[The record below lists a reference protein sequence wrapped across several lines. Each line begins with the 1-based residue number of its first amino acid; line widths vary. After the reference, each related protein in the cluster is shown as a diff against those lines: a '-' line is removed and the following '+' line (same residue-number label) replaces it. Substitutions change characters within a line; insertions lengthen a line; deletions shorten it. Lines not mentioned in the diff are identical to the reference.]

1 MHVSTTSPL
10 GKRWIAFTLLKPGEI
25 AESSGSA
32 VATGTFMPSKDTTP
46 SKASE
51 IIVFGAEIAQLPLGH
66 MGDKDGACAFESLHT
81 HDLKAAIIEEAK
93 RRLAS
98 DQPRIPSSEV
108 LARLKRLN
116 EQAKQ

>member
-1 MHVSTTSPL
+1 MMT
-10 GKRWIAFTLLKPGEI
+10 
-25 AESSGSA
+25 
-32 VATGTFMPSKDTTP
+32 
-46 SKASE
+46 E
-51 IIVFGAEIAQLPLGH
+51 IILTSDQSQLFSQATDGVVLCDPAGKVIARIPPVIS
-66 MGDKDGACAFESLHT
+66 DEEK
-81 HDLKAAIIEEAK
+81 AIIAEAK

>member
-1 MHVSTTSPL
+1 MT
-10 GKRWIAFTLLKPGEI
+10 
-25 AESSGSA
+25 
-32 VATGTFMPSKDTTP
+32 
-46 SKASE
+46 E
-51 IIVFGAEIAQLPLGH
+51 IILTGDQMHQLASATDDVVIADGHGNVIVRLPP
-66 MGDKDGACAFESLHT
+66 KISEEE
-81 HDLKAAIIEEAK
+81 AAIIAEAE

>member
-1 MHVSTTSPL
+1 MTEISLTGDQMQQLASSTEDVVIADGQGNVIVRLPPKVSA
-10 GKRWIAFTLLKPGEI
+10 KE
-25 AESSGSA
+25 
-32 VATGTFMPSKDTTP
+32 
-46 SKASE
+46 
-51 IIVFGAEIAQLPLGH
+51 
-66 MGDKDGACAFESLHT
+66 
-81 HDLKAAIIEEAK
+81 AAIIEEAK

>member
-1 MHVSTTSPL
+1 MT
-10 GKRWIAFTLLKPGEI
+10 
-25 AESSGSA
+25 
-32 VATGTFMPSKDTTP
+32 
-46 SKASE
+46 E
-51 IIVFGAEIAQLPLGH
+51 IILTGDQAHQLASATDDVVIADGQGNVIVRLPPK
-66 MGDKDGACAFESLHT
+66 MSENE
-81 HDLKAAIIEEAK
+81 AAIVEEAK

>member
-1 MHVSTTSPL
+1 MT
-10 GKRWIAFTLLKPGEI
+10 
-25 AESSGSA
+25 
-32 VATGTFMPSKDTTP
+32 
-46 SKASE
+46 E
-51 IIVFGAEIAQLPLGH
+51 IILTGDQMHQLASATDDVVIADSQGNVIVRLPPKISDQEAE
-66 MGDKDGACAFESLHT
+66 
-81 HDLKAAIIEEAK
+81 IIEEAK

>member
-1 MHVSTTSPL
+1 MT
-10 GKRWIAFTLLKPGEI
+10 
-25 AESSGSA
+25 
-32 VATGTFMPSKDTTP
+32 
-46 SKASE
+46 E
-51 IIVFGAEIAQLPLGH
+51 IILTGDQMNQLASATDDVVIADGQGNVIVRLPP
-66 MGDKDGACAFESLHT
+66 KISE
-81 HDLKAAIIEEAK
+81 KEAAIVEEAK

>member
-1 MHVSTTSPL
+1 MT
-10 GKRWIAFTLLKPGEI
+10 
-25 AESSGSA
+25 
-32 VATGTFMPSKDTTP
+32 
-46 SKASE
+46 E
-51 IIVFGAEIAQLPLGH
+51 IILTGDQMHQLASATDDVVIADGRGNVIVRLPP
-66 MGDKDGACAFESLHT
+66 KISE
-81 HDLKAAIIEEAK
+81 KEAAIIEEAK

>member
-1 MHVSTTSPL
+1 MVQITLTDDQMQQLAGASE
-10 GKRWIAFTLLKPGEI
+10 GAVIADAEGNVIARIPPKLSEEEAAI
-25 AESSGSA
+25 VAES
-32 VATGTFMPSKDTTP
+32 
-46 SKASE
+46 
-51 IIVFGAEIAQLPLGH
+51 
-66 MGDKDGACAFESLHT
+66 
-81 HDLKAAIIEEAK
+81 K